1 MTVPLTRVPT
11 CPPVISMTDAAA
23 LGAKTDGVLFVVKMG
38 KTSRRVVTRAL
49 KLLEAAKVRVVGCA
63 LVDMKYY
70 IPNFIYRYMGT
81 PTYKY
86 YRDYQTNGRE

>member
-1 MTVPLTRVPT
+1 
-11 CPPVISMTDAAA
+11 MTDAAA
-23 LGAKTDGVLFVVKMG
+23 LGARTDGVLFIIKMG
-38 KTSRRVVTRAL
+38 KTSRRVVSRAL
-49 KLLEAAKVRVVGCA
+49 SLLEAAKVRVVGCA

-86 YRDYQTNGRE
+86 YRDYQTKEGE